1 MTKIQRDVDIINDN
15 NEKVLSN
22 GQSPLGGQFYT
33 LQIVCNLYQD
43 KINMAKPTRTHTT
56 NDFIPDLAN
65 SIDQMES
72 R

>member
-1 MTKIQRDVDIINDN
+1 MTKIQRDVDIITDPG
-15 NEKVLSN
+15 KVLSN

-65 SIDQMES
+65 SIDAMEK

>member
-1 MTKIQRDVDIINDN
+1 MTKIQRDVDIITDPG
-15 NEKVLSN
+15 KVLSN